1 MPLEYFNKIPVESI
15 NDTEYP
21 RIYILAK
28 EYVNQNNNKIDE
40 NEAIRFINKLDE
52 TLTMGELWAFPLMIR
67 AVLIINLAN
76 IIKEIAI
83 LQRGELEQGN

>member
-1 MPLEYFNKIPVESI
+1 MIPVESI

-52 TLTMGELWAFPLMIR
+52 TLTMENFGLPLMIGQ
-67 AVLIINLAN
+67 INN
-76 IIKEIAI
+76 
-83 LQRGELEQGN
+83 